1 MLENK
6 ITQLTDKDR
15 EHLKSKSPAVLPD
28 NPSGKGWT
36 ANQIKI
42 KFYEGLL
49 LLFEWLKKSQT
60 ETNNLLV
67 LIEENANQTVSKTVN
82 KIINGETTVKKAFQD
97 EDGNNIKATYSTK
110 IELLNLITMLKSGE
124 QAILN
129 YIKEDGSE
137 RAIYLIENE
146 LNKMILNLQNGAT
159 TVNKALKDGYGNIIA
174 DTYVNNTKIASS
186 KTSADT
192 TQLVTLAIA
201 KELVNDLSIMLTNGS
216 VESLNTLKE
225 LGEAL
230 GNDPNFATTITRL
243 IGEKLSI
250 EEATKT
256 YLTKSAASNTYSTK
270 EEMKAVEE
278 KIDNFVGIWEEVPK
292 VSSLGDGRYSIAF
305 EEWIGD
311 LGDGRY
317 SLPLNS

>member
-42 KFYEGLL
+42 KLYEGLL
-49 LLFEWLKKSQT
+49 LLFEWLKRCQS
-60 ETNNLLV
+60 ETNELLV
-67 LIEENANQTVSKTVN
+67 LIEENANLTVSKTVN
-82 KIINGETTVKKAFQD
+82 KIINGETTVKRAFQD
-97 EDGNNIKATYSTK
+97 EDGNNIKLTYSTK
-110 IELLNLITMLKSGE
+110 LELNNLLELLKTGGE
-124 QAILN
+124 SILN
-129 YIKEDGSE
+129 YIREDGSE
-137 RAIYLIENE
+137 RAVYLIENE
-146 LNKMILNLQNGAT
+146 LNKLILNLQNGAL

-174 DTYVNNTKIASS
+174 DTYVNNSKIASS

-201 KELVNDLSIMLTNGS
+201 KELVNDLSMMFVNGS

-230 GNDPNFATTITRL
+230 GNDPNFATTITKL

-256 YLTKSAASNTYSTK
+256 YLTKTEASTIYSTK
-270 EEMKAVEE
+270 AETKAVED
-278 KIDNFVGIWEEVPK
+278 KIDNFVGTWEEIPK
-292 VSSLGDGRYSIAF
+292 VSSLGDGRYSIAY

-311 LGDGRY
+311 LGNGRY
-317 SLPLNS
+317 SLPINS